1 MMMRVLLHLFNELH
15 LLVRHLLVLDFDLLS
30 LPRILHVV
38 SLRFQEILFRI
49 LIRILIRIQ
58 PFRIIIIFFRFF
70 TSTFRLWSL
79 RSRGLILN
87 LYNLE
92 LDLTLNLGIHILFR
106 EFLFYL
112 NCTLLHD
119 MLQLFQLI
127 YCIIQSQVP
136 LFTK

>member
-1 MMMRVLLHLFNELH
+1 MMRVLLHLLNELH

-58 PFRIIIIFFRFF
+58 PFRIIIIFFRFL
-70 TSTFRLWSL
+70 TSTFRLWTL
-79 RSRGLILN
+79 RFRGLILN

-106 EFLFYL
+106 EFFLYL